1 LCLCC
6 GLCIAAPLW
15 AQEAAVA
22 PDLSVPD
29 IDVADSVR
37 RMLEA
42 ARTQGGQVE
51 DAAESGVAGAAAP
64 VPDPAPASAPVPA
77 ASRAAP
83 APAPAATPPA
93 AAAQRQAPA
102 SSDHVPLPE
111 REFTIRGADD
121 IRALARELEEA
132 KQRQRRRE

>member
-1 LCLCC
+1 M
-6 GLCIAAPLW
+6 
-15 AQEAAVA
+15 A

-51 DAAESGVAGAAAP
+51 DAVESGVTGAAAP
-64 VPDPAPASAPVPA
+64 APDPVPASAPVPA
-77 ASRAAP
+77 AGRAAP
-83 APAPAATPPA
+83 VPAATPPA

-102 SSDHVPLPE
+102 PSNHVPLPE

>member
-6 GLCIAAPLW
+6 GLCVAAPLW
-15 AQEAAVA
+15 AQDATAP

-42 ARTQGGQVE
+42 ARTQSGQATGVV
-51 DAAESGVAGAAAP
+51 ESGVESAPVVPALTPASVPAP
-64 VPDPAPASAPVPA
+64 VPV
-77 ASRAAP
+77 
-83 APAPAATPPA
+83 ATPPA
-93 AAAQRQAPA
+93 AAVQRPAPA
-102 SSDHVPLPE
+102 PSNHVPLPE
-111 REFTIRGADD
+111 REFTIRGVDD

-132 KQRQRRRE
+132 KQRQRRQ

>member
-6 GLCIAAPLW
+6 GLCVAAPLW
-15 AQEAAVA
+15 AQDAAVA

-51 DAAESGVAGAAAP
+51 DAAESGVAGAAVPA
-64 VPDPAPASAPVPA
+64 PDPASASAPVPA
-77 ASRAAP
+77 AGKA

-102 SSDHVPLPE
+102 PSNHVPLPE